1 MYTNFPTTK
10 SSEKAPLQSIVEK
23 YNTTL
28 NEIEN
33 DNNPTTERALVD
45 NFFDIKKQVADIYNS
60 MRNNSPPLMTPG
72 NTITPYVPP
81 QALAA
86 AARNTVGPIFLSD
99 MYNGYNGPNDT
110 SLRTLTGNDYAVR
123 NEIVPN
129 PLAQQQQFQRMQQRN
144 NPNFAPQQGAMFA
157 KRCINSSFINDVNQ
171 SQFRSDSDVIMMQAD
186 NGSLVPINNANVYDR
201 AATQMCKPAY
211 DHNYFQN
218 EVYTPENMP
227 VLKSVTK
234 QQYQQNLAQ
243 EMARQNE
250 VRDLTLNPWS
260 NNPLNNPANPIW
272 KPVSSKYVD

>member
-1 MYTNFPTTK
+1 MYNNFPTIK
-10 SSEKAPLQSIVEK
+10 SPEKNPLQSIVEK

-28 NEIEN
+28 NEIES
-33 DNNPTTERALVD
+33 DRNPSVDRALVD
-45 NFFDIKKQVADIYNS
+45 NFFDIKKQVSDIYNS

-72 NTITPYVPP
+72 NTITPYIPP
-81 QALAA
+81 QALA

-99 MYNGYNGPNDT
+99 MYNGYNGPNDK

-123 NEIVPN
+123 NEIEPN

-144 NPNFAPQQGAMFA
+144 NPNVNAPMFA
-157 KRCINSSFINDVNQ
+157 KRCINSSFSNALNQ
-171 SQFRSDSDVIMMQAD
+171 DQFRSDADVIMMQAD

-201 AATQMCKPAY
+201 SGIPKCNQRAY
-211 DHNYFQN
+211 DFANYQN
-218 EVYTPENMP
+218 EEYTQANMP

-243 EMARQNE
+243 EFARQNE
-250 VRDLTLNPWS
+250 VRDVTLNPWA
-260 NNPLNNPANPIW
+260 NNSLNNPANPIW